1 MPIGIQTKHER
12 DSFDDF
18 LDTLKED
25 REIIQEPTIPEPEPA
40 HVEASDN
47 LPGLD
52 DGPAPADPVLEE
64 KKMQVAMIPAE
75 VIVDVIDT
83 TAVSLNSYIAQEHQD
98 GASAEEKESLQKAV
112 ANYLRETDI
121 DISPGKLC
129 LVLVLMIYGPKTM
142 QAFQVRKEHQENQAL
157 RAHVAE
163 LENQLQQRKE
173 AQNGSIPNV

>member
-12 DSFDDF
+12 DSFDVF
-18 LDTLKED
+18 LDTYKEP
-25 REIIQEPTIPEPEPA
+25 REIIQEPSIPEPEQLDP
-40 HVEASDN
+40 SDN

-52 DGPAPADPVLEE
+52 EPVADPAVEQ
-64 KKMQVAMIPAE
+64 KKQELAMIPAE

-83 TAVSLNSYIAQEHQD
+83 TAVSLNSYIAQEHQE
-98 GASAEEKESLQKAV
+98 GASTAEKESLQKAV

-129 LVLVLMIYGPKTM
+129 LVLILMIYGPKTM
-142 QAFQVRKEHQENQAL
+142 QAFQVRKEHQENQEL

-173 AQNGSIPNV
+173 AQNGEIPSM